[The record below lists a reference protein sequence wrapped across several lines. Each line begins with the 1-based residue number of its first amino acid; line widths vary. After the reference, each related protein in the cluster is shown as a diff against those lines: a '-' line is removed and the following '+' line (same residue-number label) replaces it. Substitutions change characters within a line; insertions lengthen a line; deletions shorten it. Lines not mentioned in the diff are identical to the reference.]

1 MAAAALSSM
10 MQRAVDSG
18 LDLGEPNSDDIAAV
32 AASRVQELE
41 EPAAA
46 IVERLRAAVAETQ
59 RLGLAEAQAD
69 IERAAAAAAR
79 FQTLIKS
86 PGQYAVD
93 RDGSPLPASRQR
105 HDLKTPL
112 SGVIGY
118 AELIIEE
125 YANES
130 GAAELVDSL
139 KTAASLASGVTSS
152 IDTLLQ
158 DRDQDIAAASSSQ
171 DEEAETPGE
180 VEAADS
186 LGIVASAVGGAVD
199 AASLS
204 HQRASRARILT
215 VDDDPDSREL
225 LYRRLG
231 KEGHRVIQASSGKTA
246 LEKLSA
252 KPVDLVLLDLVMPD
266 LNGIQ
271 VLQRMKSDPALKNI
285 PVIVVSG
292 QNEVASAIQCI
303 EAGAEDYLSKPF
315 NPILLRARVNASLER
330 KRARDREQEHL
341 RDIGI
346 EKARADSLLRAILPE
361 TIVARLKLG
370 ETVIADRFDLVSVLF
385 CDLVGFTAF
394 AANTPAPRVVEA
406 LDQLFSIFDGLCRNL
421 GVEKIKTIGDAY
433 MAAAGLPHP
442 HPDHAA
448 AIAKL
453 GLGMLDAINQ
463 FNRQNGFSFQ
473 LRIGIHTGPVVAG
486 IIGRDKFIYDVWG
499 DTVNTA
505 SRLESAGVAGCVQVS
520 GVTRNAL
527 KGRFAFRSRGRLE
540 LAGLGKVQAFLLA
553 AL

>member
-1 MAAAALSSM
+1 MRDAEDSAPGVTGQKSDVSAADAAPL
-10 MQRAVDSG
+10 
-18 LDLGEPNSDDIAAV
+18 L
-32 AASRVQELE
+32 QELH

-46 IVERLRAAVAETQ
+46 MLERLRAAHAESQ

-69 IERAAAAAAR
+69 TERATAAAAR
-79 FQTLIKS
+79 FQILIRS
-86 PGQYAVD
+86 PRQYAVD
-93 RDGSPLPASRQR
+93 REGSLLPESRQR

-125 YANES
+125 YADES
-130 GAAELVDSL
+130 GAAELVDCL
-139 KTAASLASGVTSS
+139 KTAAGLASGLTSS
-152 IDTLLQ
+152 IDTLLPDRGQ
-158 DRDQDIAAASSSQ
+158 DKAAAGSSE
-171 DEEAETPGE
+171 DDAAETPGE
-180 VEAADS
+180 VDAPGP
-186 LGIVASAVGGAVD
+186 LKIMASAVG
-199 AASLS
+199 AAAMPISFS
-204 HQRASRARILT
+204 TQSGGRARILT

-225 LYRRLG
+225 LYRRLR

-252 KPVDLVLLDLVMPD
+252 KAVDLVLLDLVMPD
-266 LNGIQ
+266 LNGVQ
-271 VLQRMKSDPALKNI
+271 VLKHLKRDPALKNI

-315 NPILLRARVNASLER
+315 NPVLLRARVNACLER

-341 RDIGI
+341 RHIGV

-370 ETVIADRFDLVSVLF
+370 ETIIADRFDSVSVLF

-394 AANTPAPRVVEA
+394 AANTPAARVVDA
-406 LDQLFSIFDGLCRNL
+406 LDQLFSMFDALCRKL

-442 HPDHAA
+442 HPNHAE
-448 AIAKL
+448 AIANL
-453 GLGMLDAINQ
+453 GLGMLDAIGE
-463 FNRQNGFSFQ
+463 FNRKNGFSFQ
-473 LRIGIHTGPVVAG
+473 LRIGVHSGPVVAG
-486 IIGRDKFIYDVWG
+486 IIGRDKFTYDVWG
-499 DTVNTA
+499 DTVNVA
-505 SRLESAGVAGCVQVS
+505 SRLENAGAPGCVQIS
-520 GVTRNAL
+520 GVTRAAL
-527 KGRFAFRSRGRLE
+527 EGRFAFRSRGLLR
-540 LAGLGKVQAFLLA
+540 LAGLGKVPAFLLT